1 MTWGELSVFG
11 IQDGIEGISMKLA
24 AWTQLRFI
32 RFGVIPILLL
42 FNNRYYVIIT
52 MTRSTLLYKLI
63 NL

>member
-24 AWTQLRFI
+24 AWTQQRFI

-42 FNNRYYVIIT
+42 FNNRYYAAT
-52 MTRSTLLYKLI
+52 
-63 NL
+63 N